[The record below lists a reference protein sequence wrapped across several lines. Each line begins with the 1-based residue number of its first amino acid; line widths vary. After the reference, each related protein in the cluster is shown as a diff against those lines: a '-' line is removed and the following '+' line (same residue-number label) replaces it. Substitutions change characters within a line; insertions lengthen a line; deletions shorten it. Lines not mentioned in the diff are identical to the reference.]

1 MKCKDLGKIIY
12 FNLQDLTCDLYANCL
27 IRGPELGP
35 NLELGLL
42 IIQITVLR
50 WPQFEPIRTDEA

>member
-12 FNLQDLTCDLYANCL
+12 FNLQDLTCDLYANNI
-27 IRGPELGP
+27 IRGP
-35 NLELGLL
+35 ELGLL
-42 IIQITVLR
+42 IIQITVLK